1 MFVTLVVQ
9 VGHLD
14 RDYGTDIVRDG
25 VHVNHFGD
33 VEVRAVAVLLNGRLI
48 GKRHLATQHYK
59 RSSNQHFKQF
69 HFFSVPTMQTIYVF
83 SRIGYGRRLYEA
95 RVGGLL
101 GPYGFALRR
110 FVWKLGLVYAYGD
123 FDKSQRLESIVVE
136 KVIIHSGAWQPPQP
150 IHSVSA
156 PVDDAN
162 LRLFSAVRKHGVGG
176 STNLKT
182 ERLSIK

>member
-101 GPYGFALRR
+101 GPYGFALRC

-136 KVIIHSGAWQPPQP
+136 KVIIHSGAW
-150 IHSVSA
+150 
-156 PVDDAN
+156 
-162 LRLFSAVRKHGVGG
+162 
-176 STNLKT
+176 
-182 ERLSIK
+182 

>member
-95 RVGGLL
+95 REGGLL

-110 FVWKLGLVYAYGD
+110 FVWKLCLVYAYGD
-123 FDKSQRLESIVVE
+123 FDKSQRLESIVGKTVTIHGRCSDACQGEDAKDMQRRPVHSMEFWKLLE
-136 KVIIHSGAWQPPQP
+136 KTLATSSRAWP
-150 IHSVSA
+150 S
-156 PVDDAN
+156 
-162 LRLFSAVRKHGVGG
+162 
-176 STNLKT
+176 
-182 ERLSIK
+182 